1 MMRRGAGFDADQARW
16 QLLKECQHV
25 APLELTADDDIA
37 SRIDAVNLKD
47 RLRDIETECRDR
59 LHVWLLQIVG
69 ALTAPTSMALTCPWR
84 SRPQHHQRT
93 FALSVKQGGRASRRH
108 RILSSK

>member
-37 SRIDAVNLKD
+37 RSIDAVNLKD
-47 RLRDIETECRDR
+47 RLRDVEAECRDR
-59 LHVWLLQIVG
+59 LHVWLLRMVG
-69 ALTAPTSMALTCPWR
+69 ALPAPTSVAFTCRWR
-84 SRPQHHQRT
+84 SRPQHQKAT
-93 FALSVKQGGRASRRH
+93 SAALRLPPTTPALTSPDQIAR
-108 RILSSK
+108 